1 MTVSEYLEYG
11 NFEEDVKSLLN
22 KIRGFY
28 NPEFVVISDA
38 LWQMYKQGAFD
49 AREKIIEKLEK
60 AVIEVAGNS
69 AATMDQAIRIVR
81 DLND

>member
-1 MTVSEYLEYG
+1 MSEYLEYG

-22 KIRGFY
+22 QIRGFY
-28 NPEFVVISDA
+28 KPEFEVINDA
-38 LWQMYKQGAFD
+38 LWEMYKQGALD
-49 AREKIIEKLEK
+49 AREKIIAKLEK

-69 AATMDQAIRIVR
+69 AATMDQAIRIAR